1 MRRFKLIFLT
11 LLIFGCAH
19 ATVYYVSPAGS
30 GTDGLSWATAYT
42 SPAAALAGSPVAGDE
57 VWVKQ
62 GTYVSAT
69 TLNWKTGI
77 NFYGG
82 FVGTETSR
90 NQRSTDASLTILE
103 GNNTNRVLNAPSMAS
118 ATTWS
123 GFTIQKGLSSG
134 GGAGVFMQRNAI
146 LDNCIVQNNK
156 DTNWGGAGIYI
167 QGGDV
172 DSIKV
177 INCIIR
183 DNIATSTD
191 TRTDKHGG
199 GGIRIRPDAS
209 KAVVRNCTI
218 ENNIVDGLAGA
229 NSGASG
235 GGIYMAAGTLVNSV
249 IKNNTAT
256 NKNASTQDLLYSG
269 KCQGGGIF
277 IMPQANLNTITIK
290 NCTISGNAAN
300 TSIGGGI
307 SIDPLWTSAVVT
319 SPVIVSNN
327 LIINNSAYRTG
338 GGIMTDGQAVTST
351 ASYIFENCVIA
362 NNESSTVAAGG
373 GGAFVNNKADYAGV
387 VSFNHCTVVNN
398 KMNTNNYGGAGI
410 FYNFIK
416 ADITNTAFWGN
427 NSVSSMSSYHVRV
440 NTTLTTNKL
449 LNCTFDSR
457 FVESQVSPAGFEA
470 NLAGKVIVGLTNT
483 GSESGVLYPRFE
495 SPTNFVGKVVTG
507 ADATSLAAAD
517 WSFRYGSAMQDKG
530 TTLAG
535 VTKDISGRTRPQGS
549 AYDIGA
555 YEKEMKQVTTQQN
568 ASALQT
574 QSKSAVIVG
583 NGGTLVID
591 QDSELS
597 ALVIERGGRVSNESG
612 FEISLSDSLIIN
624 SDANGTGT
632 YVEKNN
638 STLTAGGTRVYQY
651 LSSVTTGPTGRNWY
665 VSSPVSAAVSSTI
678 TSKTGNGLV
687 SYNEVT
693 GEWDN
698 AGNNMNPKVGYI
710 AKSPAANTTILFE
723 GGSLNTGTQT
733 ITNLSFANTN
743 ALKKGF
749 NLIGNPYPSFL
760 NWDDAALSGVN
771 TSIWYRSKGTGS
783 YLFQTYNSNG
793 RIGTLGGTKYI
804 PPMQSF
810 WVRVTS
816 ATNSVGFNNNMRSHQ
831 DQSTNAGRLKVPE
844 NETQSVLRLEIAN
857 ETNHDEAVIY
867 FNSDASD
874 GFDDFDSP
882 KLFNNNTAIPELYSI
897 IDNERLVINGLK
909 DSQPNKEV
917 QLGFYSGKTTGL
929 KIRATELS
937 RFSEGTQIILKDHF
951 LNIEAD
957 LTQGDE
963 YQFTSDATENHDR
976 FSVLFKSSQGTTAIN
991 ESALNMT
998 SVYTDNES
1006 RIVIQSPVV
1015 NLNGRVVV
1023 TNLMGKEL
1031 ISEPLTGNV
1040 TILNKQLEKGVC
1052 IVSIIYQEYQQSYKI
1067 IIH

>member
-1 MRRFKLIFLT
+1 MKRFKLTFFIFL
-11 LLIFGCAH
+11 LYSCVH
-19 ATVYYVSPAGS
+19 ATVYYVSPTGS
-30 GTDGLSWATAYT
+30 GTNGLTWATAYT
-42 SPAAALAGSPVAGDE
+42 SPAAALAGAPVAGDE
-57 VWVKQ
+57 VWVQQ
-62 GTYVSAT
+62 GTYVSAAT
-69 TLNWKTGI
+69 INWKTGI

-82 FVGTETSR
+82 FVGNETARS
-90 NQRSTDASLTILE
+90 QRSTDASLTILE

-134 GGAGVFMQRNAI
+134 GGAGIFMQRNAI
-146 LDNCIVQNNK
+146 LDNCIVQNNIS
-156 DTNWGGAGIYI
+156 TNWGGAGIYI
-167 QGGDV
+167 QGADV

-177 INCIIR
+177 INCIVR
-183 DNIATSTD
+183 DNVSNSTD
-191 TRTDKHGG
+191 SRTDRHGG
-199 GGIRIRPDAS
+199 GGIRIRPDAP
-209 KAVVRNCTI
+209 KAVVRYCTI
-218 ENNIVDGLAGA
+218 VNNISDGVETGNAV
-229 NSGASG
+229 G
-235 GGIYMAAGTLVNSV
+235 GGVYMAAGTIESSV
-249 IKNNTAT
+249 IKDNIVT
-256 NKNASTQDLLYSG
+256 NRKASDLSLVYSG
-269 KCQGGGIF
+269 KAQGGGIF
-277 IMPQANLNTITIK
+277 IMPQTNTNSIIVK
-290 NCTISGNAAN
+290 NCTVSGNSAN
-300 TSIGGGI
+300 TSLGGGI
-307 SIDPLWTSAVVT
+307 SIDPLYTTAVIA
-319 SPVIVSNN
+319 SPVLVQNTH
-327 LIINNSAYRTG
+327 IINNSAYRTG

-351 ASYIFENCVIA
+351 SSYTFDNCVIA

-373 GGAFVNNKADYAGV
+373 GGAFVNNIADYAGT

-398 KMNTNNYGGAGI
+398 KMLTTNYGGAGI
-410 FYNFIK
+410 FYNNIK
-416 ADITNTAFWGN
+416 ADITNCVFWGN
-427 NSVSSMSSYHVRV
+427 ASVGAIAPYHVRV
-440 NTTLTTNKL
+440 KTTLTTNKL

-457 FVESQVSPAGFEA
+457 FVEAQVSPESYEA
-470 NLAGKVIVGLTNT
+470 NLAGKVIVGLANT
-483 GSESGVLYPRFE
+483 GTENGVLYARFE
-495 SPTNFVGKVVTG
+495 NPTNFVGKALTEG
-507 ADATSLAAAD
+507 DAASLAAAN
-517 WSFRYGSAMQDKG
+517 WALKYGSAMQDKG

-535 VTKDISGRTRPQGS
+535 ITKDILGKARPQGS

-555 YEKEMKQVTTQQN
+555 YEKEMKQVTTLQI

-574 QSKSAVIVG
+574 LSKSAVIVG

-591 QDSELS
+591 QNSELS
-597 ALVIERGGRVSNESG
+597 ALVIERGGRVSNENG
-612 FEISLSDSLIIN
+612 YGIILSDSLIIN

-638 STLTAGGTRVYQY
+638 STLTSQGTRVYQY
-651 LSSVTTGPTGRNWY
+651 LSSVTTGPNGRNWY
-665 VSSPVSAAVSSTI
+665 ISSPVSAAVSNTL

-698 AGNNMNPKVGYI
+698 AGNNMNPMVGYI

-733 ITNLSFANTN
+733 ISGLSFANTN

-831 DQSTNAGRLKVPE
+831 DQSTNAGRLKVSE

-882 KLFNNNTAIPELYSI
+882 KLFNNNIAIPELYSI
-897 IDNERLVINGLK
+897 VDNENMVINGLRN
-909 DSQPNKEV
+909 SQPNKEV

-937 RFSEGTQIILKDHF
+937 RFSAGTQIILKDHF

-976 FSVLFKSSQGTTAIN
+976 FSLLFKSSQGTTAIN

-1006 RIVIQSPVV
+1006 RIVIQSPILK
-1015 NLNGRVVV
+1015 LNGRVVV
-1023 TNLMGKEL
+1023 TNLIGKEL

-1040 TILNKQLEKGVC
+1040 TLLNMQLEKGVC
-1052 IVSIIYQEYQQSYKI
+1052 IVSIVYPEYQQSFKI
-1067 IIH
+1067 VIH